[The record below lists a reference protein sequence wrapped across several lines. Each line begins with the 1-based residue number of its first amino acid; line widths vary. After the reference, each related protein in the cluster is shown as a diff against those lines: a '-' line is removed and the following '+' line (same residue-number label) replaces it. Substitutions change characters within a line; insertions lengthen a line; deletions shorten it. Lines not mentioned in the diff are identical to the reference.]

1 MLLVGTHINK
11 IDKKGRVSVPKP
23 LRDSIL
29 KASSSLGGDGG
40 YSGLFAFPSFKEEAI
55 RAADE
60 VWMQGVADRIDD
72 MDEFSD
78 DQDDL
83 AVAILESA
91 HQLPFD
97 PEGRIVLPPDL
108 IAHAGIQGEV
118 LFAARGKSM
127 MLWAPDKYAPVQ
139 KQAFERAKAR
149 RAVLKKNSGPN
160 ERGEA

>member
-11 IDKKGRVSVPKP
+11 IDKKGRVSVPKT
-23 LRDSIL
+23 LRESIL
-29 KASSSLGGDGG
+29 NSAGRSGGFN
-40 YSGLFAFPSFKEEAI
+40 GLFAFPSFKEDAI

-60 VWMQGVADRIDD
+60 TWMQGVADRIDD

-97 PEGRIVLPPDL
+97 PEGRIVLPTDL
-108 IAHAGIQGEV
+108 IAHAGIQNEV

-139 KQAFERAKAR
+139 RHAFERAKAR
-149 RAVLKKNSGPN
+149 RAVLKKTTGPTD
-160 ERGEA
+160 GGKA